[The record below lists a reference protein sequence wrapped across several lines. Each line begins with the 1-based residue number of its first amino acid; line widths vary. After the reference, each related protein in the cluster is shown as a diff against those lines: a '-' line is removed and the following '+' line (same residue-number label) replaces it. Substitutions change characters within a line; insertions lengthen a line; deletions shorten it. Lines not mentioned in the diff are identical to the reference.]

1 MNAKE
6 IAVDLHETDG
16 FTLSAIVEGYLIQRR
31 YIGYNIKEA
40 KRNFI
45 AQIKEAK

>member
-45 AQIKEAK
+45 ARIKEAK